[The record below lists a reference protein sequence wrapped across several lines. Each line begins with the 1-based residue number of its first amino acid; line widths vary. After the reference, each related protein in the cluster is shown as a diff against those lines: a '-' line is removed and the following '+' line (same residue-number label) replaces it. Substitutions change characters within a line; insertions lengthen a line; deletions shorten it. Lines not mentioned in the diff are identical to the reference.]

1 MYSYFLARITRCDIY
16 RIFGVGMDVDE
27 KIKQIL
33 QNDYLIHETSFD
45 NNFDGVYRGKVR
57 DNYISNDT
65 RIIIATDRL
74 SAFDRVITTIPF
86 KGQVLNMTTAFWFDR
101 TKNLVPNHVL
111 SVPDPNIMITKECK
125 PLPVEIVIRGYI
137 TGSAWRSYEKDPEK
151 SISGITFPPDLVKN
165 QKLDEPVITP
175 STKEE
180 QGHDMEISR
189 ETILSENIVPE
200 EIYLQVED
208 YTSALFN
215 KGTEIAKNNGL
226 ILVDTKYEF
235 GLDRNGEVTIIDEIH
250 TPDSS
255 RFWMA
260 STYDELFSKGNEPDV
275 LDKEFFRDWLRNEK
289 QFTGEGDIPDVEDDV
304 KISLCKRY
312 IQNYEIV
319 TGQAFDYDAVP
330 DDQHP
335 IERIRAKLEELG
347 YI

>member
-1 MYSYFLARITRCDIY
+1 MDI
-16 RIFGVGMDVDE
+16 DE

-33 QNDYLIHETSFD
+33 LNDYMIHETNFD
-45 NNFDGVYRGKVR
+45 SNFDGIYRGKVR

-86 KGQVLNMTTAFWFDR
+86 KGQVLNMTTAFWFEK
-101 TKNLVPNHVL
+101 TKDAVPNHVI
-111 SVPDPNIMITKECK
+111 SVPDPNVMVTKECR
-125 PLPVEIVIRGYI
+125 PMPVEIVIRGYI
-137 TGSAWRSYEKDPEK
+137 TGSAWRSYEADPEK
-151 SISGITFPPDLVKN
+151 SISGITFPPNLVKN
-165 QKLDEPVITP
+165 QMLDEPVITP
-175 STKEE
+175 STKAD

-189 ETILSENIVPE
+189 EAILSENLVPE
-200 EIYLQVED
+200 DIYLQIED
-208 YTSALFN
+208 YTRALFS
-215 KGTEIAKNNGL
+215 KGTEIAMSNGL

-235 GLDRNGEVTIIDEIH
+235 GLDKNGDVTIIDEIH

-260 STYDELFSKGNEPDV
+260 STYDELFSQGKDPDV

-289 QFTGEGDIPDVEDDV
+289 QFTGDGDIPDVEEDV

-330 DDQHP
+330 DDQNP
-335 IERIRAKLEELG
+335 IERIRVKLGELG